1 MNKQNKAKSP
11 SRVTCANLSV
21 IISELEELQHTHAA
35 LRGAATGL
43 HHAIDNQEAN
53 GYEVEAMFTLI
64 AKVLDQQSNDLIGRV
79 TELMERTV

>member
-1 MNKQNKAKSP
+1 MNKQNNTKAP
-11 SRVTCANLSV
+11 SRISCANLSAL
-21 IISELEELQHTHAA
+21 ISDIEDIQRTHAA

-43 HHAIDNQEAN
+43 HHAIDHQEAS